1 MKPST
6 TQKALVLPLLA
17 LLCRLFIGCGGSRI
31 ATASDD
37 TFFEPLKPLDR
48 PPASKPSGGAY
59 VPMVSSWAV
68 RADSLLRRMR
78 EQQQRLDAIETHLQ
92 LLEVSRQEGAPGAS
106 RGAETE
112 LPAYPRVSSEREQ
125 IAVLAYGEARRL
137 YEAQR
142 YQDAIDAFEEL
153 LRRGVQEDLQDNCHL
168 WIGASHFHLRQ
179 FHSAVVSL
187 SQVVEWNGSNK
198 RADACFLLGQTYELL
213 GNVEQARSMFE
224 ALLKEF
230 PDSERAASARE
241 KLKVMKPMN

>member
-1 MKPST
+1 MRPST

-37 TFFEPLKPLDR
+37 TFFEPLKSLDR

-59 VPMVSSWAV
+59 VPAASSWAV

-92 LLEVSRQEGAPGAS
+92 LLEVSRQEGAAGAS
-106 RGAETE
+106 RGAGNE
-112 LPAYPRVSSEREQ
+112 LPARPRVPSQREQ
-125 IAVLAYGEARRL
+125 TVMHAYGEARRL
-137 YEAQR
+137 YNARR
-142 YQDAIDAFEEL
+142 YQDAIAAFEEL
-153 LRRGVQEDLQDNCHL
+153 LRRGVQEDLQDNCSL
-168 WIGASHFHLRQ
+168 WIGASYFHLRQ
-179 FHSAVVSL
+179 FDSAVVSL
-187 SQVVEWNGSNK
+187 QQVVEWNGSNK
-198 RADACFLLGQTYELL
+198 RADAYFLLGQTYEQL

-230 PDSERAASARE
+230 PASKRAGSARE